1 MALARLARERIEGLI
16 ARERERVFDRERE
29 RVIAREHC
37 KLIARE
43 LGRHVWCARVGTS
56 IAHDEGHG
64 RSRSQSYCRQALL
77 LLSLLLRA

>member
-1 MALARLARERIEGLI
+1 MHERERVLARERD
-16 ARERERVFDRERE
+16 RVLARERE

-43 LGRHVWCARVGTS
+43 LDRHVWCARVGTS
-56 IAHDEGHG
+56 IAHVEDRGW
-64 RSRSQSYCRQALL
+64 SRSQSHCRKALL